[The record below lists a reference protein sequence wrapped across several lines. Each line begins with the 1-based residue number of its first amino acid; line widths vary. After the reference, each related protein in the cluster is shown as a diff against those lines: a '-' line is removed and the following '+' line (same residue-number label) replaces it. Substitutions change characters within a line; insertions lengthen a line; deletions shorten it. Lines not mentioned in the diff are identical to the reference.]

1 MFLILFNI
9 YIYMFS
15 IIYICFLLLTMFR
28 YSIATDQVQPLKSFD
43 NSFKLIDAVKRNN
56 IVSAKNFINANTYN
70 LIDNVDDNG
79 WTALHW
85 ACYYGYEKMVAL
97 LIENKPDIDIKTK
110 EGLGD
115 DPEYANKTAKD
126 IAELRHHK
134 KCANIILKYSIKRR
148 FSKSLRIAKSFTNLI
163 P

>member
-1 MFLILFNI
+1 
-9 YIYMFS
+9 MFS
-15 IIYICFLLLTMFR
+15 IIYICFLLLIMFR
-28 YSIATDQVQPLKSFD
+28 YSIAADKVQPLKSFD
-43 NSFKLIDAVKRNN
+43 NSFKFIEAVKKNN
-56 IVSAKNFINANTYN
+56 IFSVKSFIDRNTDN
-70 LIDNVDDNG
+70 LIDNVDNNG

-110 EGLGD
+110 GGLGD

-134 KCANIILKYSIKRR
+134 KCANIIWKYSVKRTFR
-148 FSKSLRIAKSFTNLI
+148 KSLRIAKSLTDLI
-163 P
+163 LK